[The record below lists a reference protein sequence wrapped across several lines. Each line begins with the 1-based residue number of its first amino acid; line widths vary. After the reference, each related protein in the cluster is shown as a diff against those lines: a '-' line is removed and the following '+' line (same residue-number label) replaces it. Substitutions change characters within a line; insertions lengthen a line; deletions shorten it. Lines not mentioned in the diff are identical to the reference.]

1 MSLQP
6 VPPISRREIEVRGV
20 EPVQRRLLTPEERE
34 QARREREQAR
44 EKRKKREEAQG
55 QVAPGHA
62 DYLG

>member
-1 MSLQP
+1 MSVPPL
-6 VPPISRREIEVRGV
+6 PPISRRETELRAV

-44 EKRKKREEAQG
+44 EKRKRREESRG